1 MKLFRTDLTTSIIL
15 LIVEFIAGFT
25 YPKMFMVFGINLV
38 LLIIQLLWNN
48 KDSFNI
54 HQKND
59 KSLSKNYI
67 KELAEKTEDNK
78 TKSPKSN
85 NEIMKST
92 ILVILIII
100 VTFIITSIIAY
111 IIT

>member
-67 KELAEKTEDNK
+67 KELADKYKDRLE
-78 TKSPKSN
+78 PKVYETLYNYSV
-85 NEIMKST
+85 EM
-92 ILVILIII
+92 
-100 VTFIITSIIAY
+100 Y
-111 IIT
+111 Y